1 MSLYFLEKES
11 RTKDLLFQ
19 SVLSYAKINEVREI
33 LNDGTFLKELY
44 SIFHKSRTLSH
55 KGDRPCQNQSRLM
68 PEVQV

>member
-33 LNDGTFLKELY
+33 LNDGTFKGNCTVFFTKEE
-44 SIFHKSRTLSH
+44 TLSH
-55 KGDRPCQNQSRLM
+55 KGDRLCQNQSPLM

>member
-1 MSLYFLEKES
+1 M
-11 RTKDLLFQ
+11 
-19 SVLSYAKINEVREI
+19 NEVREI